1 MEQRESY
8 FTLSENRRLKILFL
22 VLFLIV
28 IASLGYIFR
37 YYFWPFLF
45 AIIFYMGLKPLLDY
59 ILKYLK
65 IRLLCSTVLII
76 FLIAVILIPLF
87 ILLLAL
93 ANQTYAFYL
102 FLQQSFDPLIFQQL
116 LHKSGMAQE
125 LIGFL
130 NISETE
136 IMQKIVAY
144 LQRMSLNFFSNLTGL
159 LSFSIK
165 FTLDF
170 FFMLLILFFLFKDGY
185 RLEEPF
191 YRILPFPDDIEMDVI
206 DRLRQVIKILLAG
219 NLLIMVLQGSMV
231 GVGFV
236 IGGVGMPL
244 LWGSI
249 AAIFSLIPVIGTT
262 FVWVPAV
269 LYLVALGQFGDAA
282 VVAIWCLA
290 WYLLLENLVK
300 PVVFGEQLKFHPLIF
315 FFLLIGSIQAFGLP
329 GVIIGPILLTLFF
342 TFWEMY
348 WLIDA
353 YTSKKREAGIES
365 VEEDIDMSVD

>member
-8 FTLSENRRLKILFL
+8 FTVSENRRLKILFL
-22 VLFLIV
+22 VLFLVIIV
-28 IASLGYIFR
+28 SLGYIYR

-45 AIIFYMGLKPLLDY
+45 AIIFYMGLKPLLDF
-59 ILKYLK
+59 ILKYLRS
-65 IRLLCSTVLII
+65 RLLCSIILII
-76 FLIAVILIPLF
+76 LLIAVVLIPLF
-87 ILLLAL
+87 ILLLTL
-93 ANQTYAFYL
+93 ANQAYDFYL
-102 FLQQSFDPLIFQQL
+102 FLQQSFNPLVFQQL
-116 LHKSGMAQE
+116 IHKSDMAQE
-125 LIGFL
+125 LIGFF

-144 LQRMSLNFFSNLTGL
+144 LQTISLTLFSNLTGL

-165 FTLDF
+165 FAINF
-170 FFMLLILFFLFKDGY
+170 IFMLLMLFFLFKDGY

-206 DRLRQVIKILLAG
+206 NRLRQVIKILLAG
-219 NLLIMVLQGSMV
+219 NLMIMVLQGSMV
-231 GVGFV
+231 GAGFV

-269 LYLVALGQFGDAA
+269 LYLVALGHYGNAA
-282 VVAIWCLA
+282 VVATWCLA

-348 WLIDA
+348 WMIDV
-353 YTSKKREAGIES
+353 YTSKKKEAGVAS
-365 VEEDIDMSVD
+365 TEEDVAVSAD

>member
-8 FTLSENRRLKILFL
+8 FTVSENRRLKILFL

-65 IRLLCSTVLII
+65 SRLLCSTVLII

-87 ILLLAL
+87 ILLVAL

-102 FLQQSFDPLIFQQL
+102 FLQQSFDPLVFQQL
-116 LHKSGMAQE
+116 LHKSDMAQE

-165 FTLDF
+165 FALDF
-170 FFMLLILFFLFKDGY
+170 LFMLLILFFLFKDGY

-231 GVGFV
+231 GVGFI

-269 LYLVALGQFGDAA
+269 LYLVALGHFGDAA

-353 YTSKKREAGIES
+353 YTNKKRKAGIES
-365 VEEDIDMSVD
+365 AEEDIDMSVD

>member
-8 FTLSENRRLKILFL
+8 FTVSENRRLKILFL

-87 ILLLAL
+87 ILLVAL

-102 FLQQSFDPLIFQQL
+102 FLQQSFDPLVFQQL
-116 LHKSGMAQE
+116 LHKSDMAQE
-125 LIGFL
+125 LIGIL

-165 FTLDF
+165 FALDF

-231 GVGFV
+231 GVGFI

-282 VVAIWCLA
+282 IVAIWCLA

-353 YTSKKREAGIES
+353 YTNKKREAGIES

>member
-8 FTLSENRRLKILFL
+8 FTVSENRRLKILFL

-76 FLIAVILIPLF
+76 FLIAVILMPLF
-87 ILLLAL
+87 ILLVAL

-102 FLQQSFDPLIFQQL
+102 FLQQSFDPLVFQQL
-116 LHKSGMAQE
+116 LHKSDMAQE

-165 FTLDF
+165 FALDF

>member
-8 FTLSENRRLKILFL
+8 FTVSENRRLKILFL
-22 VLFLIV
+22 ILFLVV
-28 IASLGYIFR
+28 IISLGYIFR

-45 AIIFYMGLKPLLDY
+45 AIIFYMGLKPLLDF

-65 IRLLCSTVLII
+65 NRLLCSTVLII
-76 FLIAVILIPLF
+76 FLIAVVLIPLF

-102 FLQQSFDPLIFQQL
+102 FLQQSFDPLVFQQL
-116 LHKSGMAQE
+116 LYKSDIAQE
-125 LIGFL
+125 LIGFF

-165 FTLDF
+165 FALDF
-170 FFMLLILFFLFKDGY
+170 LFMLLILFFLFKDGY

-219 NLLIMVLQGSMV
+219 NLLMMVLQGSMV
-231 GVGFV
+231 GVGFM

-269 LYLVALGQFGDAA
+269 LYLVALGHFGDAA

-315 FFLLIGSIQAFGLP
+315 FFLLIGSIQAFGLA

-353 YTSKKREAGIES
+353 YTNKKGEAGIES

>member
-8 FTLSENRRLKILFL
+8 FTVSENRRLKILFL

-76 FLIAVILIPLF
+76 FLIAVILMPLF
-87 ILLLAL
+87 ILLVAL

-102 FLQQSFDPLIFQQL
+102 FLQQSFDPLVFQQL
-116 LHKSGMAQE
+116 LHKSDMAQE

-165 FTLDF
+165 FALDF

-269 LYLVALGQFGDAA
+269 LYLVALGQFGNAA

-353 YTSKKREAGIES
+353 YTNKKRKAGIES

>member
-8 FTLSENRRLKILFL
+8 FTVSENRRLKILFL

-87 ILLLAL
+87 ILLVAL

-102 FLQQSFDPLIFQQL
+102 FLQQSFDPLVFQQL
-116 LHKSGMAQE
+116 LHKSDMAQE
-125 LIGFL
+125 LIGIL

-165 FTLDF
+165 FALDF

-231 GVGFV
+231 GVGFI

-353 YTSKKREAGIES
+353 YTNKKREAGIES